1 MRSARGR
8 RCGCCGPIDPCVCC
22 FSERFR
28 ETRVSYDPLP
38 SFWAG
43 ATLPE
48 RDAAYDNT
56 RAVADSAQ
64 LIAERNAAAATF
76 RAAQTGHLDL
86 SYAEG
91 ERCKWDLFPA
101 AERNAPCL
109 VFIHGG
115 YWQRNRREDF
125 CAFMAGAL
133 AQGWSAALP
142 GYTLAPEAP
151 LSRIVAEI
159 DQALDWLAAHGRD
172 HGIEGRIVLSGWSAG
187 GHLAAMG
194 AAHAAVAGVLAISGI
209 FELAPIRDTG
219 LNDAMRL
226 TEREIASLSP
236 MRLPV
241 VNKPM
246 AVAYGSAELPE
257 LCRQSRDFHAL
268 RALVHAPGPLI
279 PVPRADHFRVLEA
292 LQQPNGDLL
301 RAAADMLRY

>member
-1 MRSARGR
+1 MSQ
-8 RCGCCGPIDPCVCC
+8 
-22 FSERFR
+22 
-28 ETRVSYDPLP
+28 DPLP
-38 SFWAG
+38 SFWAD
-43 ATLPE
+43 ATQAE

-64 LIAERNAAAATF
+64 LIAERNVAAASF
-76 RAAQTGHLDL
+76 RAAHTGHLDL
-86 SYAEG
+86 PYAEG

-101 AERNAPCL
+101 AEPNAPCL

-125 CAFMAGAL
+125 CAFLAGAL

-151 LSRIVAEI
+151 LTRIVSEI

-172 HGIEGRIVLSGWSAG
+172 HGIAGRVVLSGWSAG

-194 AAHAAVAGVLAISGI
+194 AAHPSVAAALAISGV
-209 FELAPIRDTG
+209 FELTPIRDTG

-226 TEREIASLSP
+226 TEAEIASLSP

-241 VNKPM
+241 VNKPI

-257 LCRQSRDFHAL
+257 LCRQSRDFHAK
-268 RALVHAPGPLI
+268 RALAHAPGPLI
-279 PVPRADHFRVLEA
+279 PVPNADHFRVLDA
-292 LQQPNGDLL
+292 LRAPEGELL
-301 RAAADMLRY
+301 RAAADLLRH